1 MAVLKAGPDAL
12 VDLAAF
18 LEPFGR
24 LVRRSESRQS
34 LERYTTGLLS
44 DLGRKTA
51 SDIGRAMAATSSQRL
66 QEFLTRTA
74 WDPKEMDR
82 LRVGYMLQ
90 HASVDEGVV
99 ILDDTGFAKK
109 GRHSVGVARQYSG
122 TLGRI
127 DNCQVLVTSHYV
139 DRVFDWP
146 IAGRLYLPKEWAA
159 DAARRKKA
167 RVPGEIGPQ
176 TKGQIALELI
186 DEGLQAGIPSRAMV
200 ADAGYGDQPVLLDG
214 LEERGL
220 PYLVGIASIV
230 RFRRAQTVEEDPGDR
245 PPPLYRGKGRPR
257 KAMGIK
263 ERIPSEEAG
272 ALVTALAEKAWRTVA
287 WREGTQGALVKEFAR
302 LRVYRSGQRGEHRV
316 SSGWLIGERPRA
328 GHRGDSKYYFAWGLD
343 GQSLEELVELAH
355 LRWVIE
361 RFYQDAKGELGL
373 DDYEGRLWTGFHRH
387 VALVMLAH
395 CYLALRQSYGS
406 QVTEPASPRGA
417 TKPKRR
423 TSPPPKPGFPPTGPA
438 ERGGQKAAGHPRA
451 VSPGHRGCH
460 AFA

>member
-1 MAVLKAGPDAL
+1 MAILKAGPEAL

-18 LEPFGR
+18 LEPFGK

-51 SDIGRAMAATSSQRL
+51 SDIGRALAATSSQRL

-74 WDPKEMDR
+74 WDPQEMDR

-90 HASVDEGVV
+90 HASVGEGVV

-146 IAGRLYLPKEWAA
+146 IAGRLYLPKEWVT
-159 DAARRKKA
+159 DRVRRTKA
-167 RVPGEIGPQ
+167 QIPRQIGLQ
-176 TKGQIALELI
+176 TKGQIALELV
-186 DEGLQAGIPSRAMV
+186 DEGLQAGIPTRAIV
-200 ADAGYGDQPVLLDG
+200 ADAGYGDQPPLLDG

-230 RFRRAQTVEEDPGDR
+230 RFRRAQLVEEDPGDG
-245 PPPLYRGKGRPR
+245 PPPLYQGRGRPR
-257 KAMGIK
+257 
-263 ERIPSEEAG
+263 RIPGMKDRIPAEEAA
-272 ALVTALAEKAWRTVA
+272 ALVAALAERVWRTVA
-287 WREGTQGALVKEFAR
+287 WREGTQGALVKDFAR

-328 GHRGDSKYYFAWGLD
+328 GHRGDSKYYFAWGMD
-343 GQSLEELVELAH
+343 DQSLEELVELAH
-355 LRWVIE
+355 VRWVIE

-406 QVTEPASPRGA
+406 PVTEPGSPGPAKKR
-417 TKPKRR
+417 KRR
-423 TSPPPKPGFPPTGPA
+423 TSPPPKRGFPPTRPA
-438 ERGGQKAAGHPRA
+438 ERGGQKKAGHRRA
-451 VSPGHRGCH
+451 VSPGYRGRH
-460 AFA
+460 PFA